1 MHQTKKTH
9 PEINISS
16 KAYAK
21 PNTEQNFLAN
31 EEALTD
37 IESNTA
43 WRDEEDEQIKINLNS
58 KNKLKKL
65 KKDEPQS
72 LISGKDF
79 QIRLREQFEKLNS
92 KSEIYNWA
100 TADKSQSKYEN
111 EDSENEENENNLI
124 NENKNQNKKNSNSK
138 NQLDN
143 LLQTSKSVVES
154 AESKDSNTLRISQ
167 MQDLNKDAQHKSIIS
182 SLEFSP
188 LKENL
193 AFTAGLDEKL
203 KLFAVN
209 ESENKSANLKTI
221 NTQDLPI
228 YNAKFSNSGTEIL
241 ISGKKKHFFV
251 YDLEADK
258 LARCPSLFANKHV
271 YSLEKMF
278 VGQEQFAF
286 GTQEGF
292 ILVHDMRNKC
302 FRYDIKING
311 SVNSV
316 CFDRNGVNLYAV
328 GDQSEIYIF
337 DLRKYRTCVNKVNDV
352 GNFNTTCMDI
362 SRDNNF
368 IATGKLIN
376 LKKSF
381 FVFFSYLFFKDF
393 KFNIILFWFK
403 FK

>member
-1 MHQTKKTH
+1 MHQTTSKQAK
-9 PEINISS
+9 NSDFQSS
-16 KAYAK
+16 KEPQEIK
-21 PNTEQNFLAN
+21 IKFTAN

-43 WRDEEDEQIKINLNS
+43 WCDEEDEQIKINLNS

-72 LISGKDF
+72 LITGKDF
-79 QIRLREQFEKLNS
+79 QNRLREQFEKLNS
-92 KSEIYNWA
+92 KSEIYKWA
-100 TADKSQSKYEN
+100 TADNSQLKPEDADDSDSNNEN
-111 EDSENEENENNLI
+111 ESA
-124 NENKNQNKKNSNSK
+124 KNYSSK
-138 NQLDN
+138 NKSNMKNKLDS
-143 LLQTSKSVVES
+143 LLKTSKSIIES
-154 AESKDSNTLRISQ
+154 SESKDSNVLKYSQ
-167 MQDLNKDAQHKSIIS
+167 MQDLNKDARHKSITS
-182 SLEFSP
+182 SIEFSP
-188 LKENL
+188 NKENL

-203 KLFAVN
+203 RLFAVN
-209 ESENKSANLKTI
+209 ETENKSTNLKTI

-228 YNAKFSNSGTEIL
+228 YAAKFSNGGTEIL

-258 LARCPSLFANKHV
+258 LERCPSLFANKHV

-278 VGQEQFAF
+278 VGLDQFAF

-292 ILVHDMRNKC
+292 ILVHDMSNKC

-316 CFDRNGVNLYAV
+316 CFDRNGINLYAV

-337 DLRKYRTCVNKVNDV
+337 DLRKYRSCVNKVNDT

-362 SRDNNF
+362 SRDNNY
-368 IATGKLIN
+368 IATGKIIVICLLSYVLLN
-376 LKKSF
+376 AQVPFLSF
-381 FVFFSYLFFKDF
+381 YLFVI
-393 KFNIILFWFK
+393 N
-403 FK
+403 